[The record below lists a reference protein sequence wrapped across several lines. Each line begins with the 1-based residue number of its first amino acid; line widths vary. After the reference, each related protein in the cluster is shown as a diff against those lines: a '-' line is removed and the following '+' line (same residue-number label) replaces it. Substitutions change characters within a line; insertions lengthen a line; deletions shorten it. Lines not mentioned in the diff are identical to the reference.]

1 MTTEGERLERRMS
14 GFDSGAKPAETLGFS
29 HESVGQ
35 SYPQHYPHCPKDED
49 LSSGTPHMREALGEP
64 MSIQEAARLIGC
76 SAWTVRH
83 RHMPLGLP
91 HFRSGPMGKLVFYR
105 NQVVR
110 WILQQ
115 QKKGGM

>member
-1 MTTEGERLERRMS
+1 MNKRERALS
-14 GFDSGAKPAETLGFS
+14 GFAESGNTLQIQGLSPS
-29 HESVGQ
+29 HYGQ
-35 SYPQHYPHCPKDED
+35 SYPQHYPQV
-49 LSSGTPHMREALGEP
+49 REVLGEP
-64 MSIQEAARLIGC
+64 MTIQEAARLIGC
-76 SAWTVRH
+76 SPWTVRH
-83 RHMPLGLP
+83 RHLPQGLP

>member
-1 MTTEGERLERRMS
+1 MS
-14 GFDSGAKPAETLGFS
+14 RFGDSEEAADSLSFSPIGA
-29 HESVGQ
+29 GQ
-35 SYPQHYPHCPKDED
+35 NCPRHCPQADD
-49 LSSGTPHMREALGEP
+49 ALGEP
-64 MSIQEAARLIGC
+64 LGVREAARLIGC

-91 HFRSGPMGKLVFYR
+91 HFRSGPSGKLVFYR

>member
-1 MTTEGERLERRMS
+1 MTTEGRAEERRMS
-14 GFDSGAKPAETLGFS
+14 GFDNSANPAETLGFS

-35 SYPQHYPHCPKDED
+35 SYPQHYPQV
-49 LSSGTPHMREALGEP
+49 REVLGEP
-64 MSIQEAARLIGC
+64 MTIQEAARLIGC
-76 SAWTVRH
+76 SPWTVRH
-83 RHMPLGLP
+83 RHLPQGLP